1 MSALGRKSDQVYNW
15 IRAYIDENKFSANLK
30 LPSEHVICMRLD
42 VSRETVRQALDRLA
56 REELVYKVRGSGT
69 YINKAVA
76 LSREMGNASACVKIG
91 LILQGQDANAN
102 SGLISGIRNVMR
114 EKQADLHL
122 FFTDNKFSSERNCLN
137 VVAYQDYDGFIV
149 DGVKASL
156 LNPNLDCYRY
166 IYQKKIPVIFYNN
179 YYKELKYPRV
189 INNDWKCALE
199 LLGLL
204 ARAGHK
210 HIAGIFVYD
219 NYQSIEKFRGYVTA
233 LRKYGVEFDDDYV
246 KWCVSNEA
254 HSPGFYKEVG
264 KFLKGLPKC
273 TAIVCCNF
281 MILQA
286 VRRAMEESGKRVPE
300 DYSLVCFD
308 YSGSDWEEAGIT
320 CSVHPGYQMGQQVG
334 SRLLRMI
341 ENHEYADNGYSYV
354 FEPRIYEGRSIR
366 RIGGTERGG
375 RTGGTG

>member
-1 MSALGRKSDQVYNW
+1 
-15 IRAYIDENKFSANLK
+15 
-30 LPSEHVICMRLD
+30 MRLD

-286 VRRAMEESGKRVPE
+286 VRRSMEESGKRVPE